1 MPSLGYASRRRREW
15 ATVAFG
21 LICGTAFLAWSK
33 TSDEHIRADK
43 VVFSMSVADEGG
55 EVLASP
61 VVMSDPGQ
69 KVQVRL
75 VCEDDPSVE
84 RMHVTLDPM
93 GIEDGEMLY
102 SYELSVAGHV
112 QSQHGT
118 VKLAMGK
125 ERKIRIR
132 PSDNRGVT
140 FTVFAEPLK
149 KYMQRRKAHLRPVAS

>member
-1 MPSLGYASRRRREW
+1 MPSFGHVTRRRREW

-21 LICGTAFLAWSK
+21 LVCGTAFLAWSR
-33 TSDEHIRADK
+33 TGDEHVREDK
-43 VVFSMSVADEGG
+43 VVFSMSVSDEGG

-75 VCEDDPSVE
+75 VCEKDPSVE
-84 RMHVTLDPM
+84 RMHVTLDPV
-93 GIEDGEMLY
+93 GVEDGEMLY

-118 VKLAMGK
+118 MKLSMGK
-125 ERKIRIR
+125 ERKIHIR
-132 PSDNRGVT
+132 PNDTKGVT

-149 KYMQRRKAHLRPVAS
+149 RYMQRHRAHPRPVAS